1 MNQHNSFLRRT
12 LELAQKADSRVY
24 PNPRV
29 GAVIVHENRIIG
41 EGLHEYAGGPHAEV
55 NAVAS
60 VQDKSLLAHSTLY
73 VSLEPCNHFG
83 KTPPCTQLILA
94 NQIPKVVVGCLDP
107 NPQVAGSG
115 VAFLRSEG
123 VEVEVADENQD
134 FERLNKVFFVNQ
146 LQKRPYIVLKWA
158 ETADGYIAPLPQAPL
173 AITGKQANRLTHS
186 LRAYHHAILV
196 GKNTANIDN
205 PTLSTRYFYGRN
217 PLRMVLAG
225 KPDFAPGLKLL
236 QDDQPCLILNSE
248 RAERLGNKT
257 FLRFA
262 PAVLDDPKSLMTA
275 LYQQYQICSILVE
288 GGTQT
293 LKRFLEAGLHDEV
306 YRFVSPK
313 PIGRGYLAP
322 QIGKLPLAKT
332 FLGEDALWHY

>member
-1 MNQHNSFLRRT
+1 MFLRRS

-60 VQDKSLLAHSTLY
+60 VQDKSLLPHSTLY

-107 NPQVAGSG
+107 DARVAGSG
-115 VAFLRSEG
+115 VALLRSKG
-123 VEVEVADENQD
+123 VEVEVAAETQE
-134 FERLNKVFFVNQ
+134 FEQLNKVFFVNQ
-146 LQKRPYIVLKWA
+146 LQKRPYLVLKWA

-196 GKNTANIDN
+196 GKNTADIDN
-205 PTLSTRYFYGRN
+205 PSLSTRYFYGRN
-217 PLRMVLAG
+217 PLRIVLAD
-225 KPDFAPGLKLL
+225 KPDFVPGLRLL
-236 QDDQPCLILNSE
+236 HDDQPSLVLNSQ
-248 RAERLGNKT
+248 RADREGNKT
-257 FLRFA
+257 FLQFA
-262 PAVLDDPKSLMTA
+262 PEVLNDLKSLMA
-275 LYQQYQICSILVE
+275 VLYQQHQICSILVE

-293 LKRFLEAGLHDEV
+293 LNRFLEADLHDEV

-313 PIGRGYLAP
+313 CLGIGYPAP
-322 QIGKLPLAKT
+322 QIAKIPQAKT
-332 FLGEDALWHY
+332 VWGEDELWHY